1 MVLAGIP
8 PTPLQSSPNTVNL
21 ALKTAPPGK
30 PGQVVLS
37 LAVVLLCHRRHL
49 KLQPSTK
56 IPVNNTR
63 SMAPP
68 KLTPGSASV
77 GRLACGARSG
87 GPGPRRPRRTPLRSP
102 SVTLTPPAAQRPLR
116 SVERVA
122 SSLRAYPLRARPQ
135 LGVLPPAAASARAA
149 AAAAVKGRGP
159 GHAGCAQ
166 AGPVAGVHGVGA
178 LYGPMWRPFGLR
190 ALRAVRVAALL
201 DTDGG
206 PRLPP
211 QVLGGRLQGGLA
223 LPGPRQRQ
231 RQAPLRGDGRGLH
244 GPGPHLHPRGPWPLQ
259 NS

>member
-1 MVLAGIP
+1 MVP
-8 PTPLQSSPNTVNL
+8 
-21 ALKTAPPGK
+21 
-30 PGQVVLS
+30 S

-56 IPVNNTR
+56 IPVNTR

-166 AGPVAGVHGVGA
+166 ARPVAGVHGVGA

>member
-1 MVLAGIP
+1 MVP
-8 PTPLQSSPNTVNL
+8 
-21 ALKTAPPGK
+21 
-30 PGQVVLS
+30 S

-56 IPVNNTR
+56 IPVNTR

-166 AGPVAGVHGVGA
+166 ARPVAGVHGVGA

-211 QVLGGRLQGGLA
+211 QVLGGLCLA
-223 LPGPRQRQ
+223 
-231 RQAPLRGDGRGLH
+231 A
-244 GPGPHLHPRGPWPLQ
+244 
-259 NS
+259 